1 MSCLILSVT
10 HICACVWYI
19 QACFGKK
26 CVANSWAE
34 IHKADTSS
42 FEIYVQT
49 LYWAAATMTS
59 TGFGDITAKTTR
71 REFIVLFVLITGLL
85 IYGYSLSNIAATL
98 TNNLSTKVEFME
110 PINGV
115 VTFMTEQRLNQKLI
129 QRINRYLGLVWRVHK
144 REAVLGSQLLM
155 NDMPTRLEQE
165 VTYEEMS

>member
-1 MSCLILSVT
+1 MSVT

-42 FEIYVQT
+42 SEIYVQT
-49 LYWAAATMTS
+49 LYWAAATMTF
-59 TGFGDITAKTTR
+59 TGFGDITAKTTWG
-71 REFIVLFVLITGLL
+71 EFIVLFVLITGLL

-98 TNNLSTKVEFME
+98 TNKLSPKVAFME

-144 REAVLGSQLLM
+144 REAVPGSQLLM
-155 NDMPTRLEQE
+155 NDMLTRLEQE
-165 VTYEEMS
+165 VTCEEMS